1 MILIGLELEKP
12 AAVTYIC
19 VVQVWLQMVAAK
31 LEKVKLEKREKVN
44 KLGNIIDKV
53 VSTFL
58 QP

>member
-1 MILIGLELEKP
+1 MENP